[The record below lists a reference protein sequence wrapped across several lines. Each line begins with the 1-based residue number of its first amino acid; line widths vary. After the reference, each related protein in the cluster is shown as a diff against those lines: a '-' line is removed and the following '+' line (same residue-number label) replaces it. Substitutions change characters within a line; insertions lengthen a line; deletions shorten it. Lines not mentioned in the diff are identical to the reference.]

1 MTTDEIRDEKL
12 QSNINKEAAK
22 LSALPSGRI
31 DKYEYVKG
39 EETLLSN
46 RRQKIEQAKFTYSF
60 LEQALEKEIEKQV
73 DALKVTSATK

>member
-12 QSNINKEAAK
+12 QSSINKEAAK

-31 DKYEYVKG
+31 DKYEYIKG

-46 RRQKIEQAKFTYSF
+46 RRQKIEQAKFTHSF
-60 LEQALEKEIEKQV
+60 LEQGLEK
-73 DALKVTSATK
+73 

>member
-22 LSALPSGRI
+22 LSALPSGRT
-31 DKYEYVKG
+31 DKYEYIKG

-60 LEQALEKEIEKQV
+60 LEQALEK
-73 DALKVTSATK
+73 

>member
-31 DKYEYVKG
+31 DKYEYIKG

-60 LEQALEKEIEKQV
+60 LEQALEK
-73 DALKVTSATK
+73 